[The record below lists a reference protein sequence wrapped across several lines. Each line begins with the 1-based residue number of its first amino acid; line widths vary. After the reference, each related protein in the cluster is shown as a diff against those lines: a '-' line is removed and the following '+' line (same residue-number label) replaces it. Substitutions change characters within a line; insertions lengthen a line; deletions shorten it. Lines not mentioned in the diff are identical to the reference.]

1 MRTPR
6 STGKVPGWVA
16 PEDVQDTID
25 LLAEYAELSPKG
37 AVNDYVTNEF
47 LPG

>member
-1 MRTPR
+1 MRAPR
-6 STGKVPGWVA
+6 AEGRVPGWVA

-37 AVNDYVTNEF
+37 KMDDYVTNAF